1 MIADTGG
8 KQAIYSD
15 HLTPRAALVDP
26 QLTRS
31 LPAALT
37 AISGLDALGHA
48 LECTASKKSN
58 LLGAAVA
65 RMALASGCSHLERA
79 IDKGAHD
86 PAARYH
92 MARCALLSG
101 LLLSPINT
109 GAGHALGY
117 GIEKLSAAAG
127 RPVPHGAAV
136 SLVLPGV
143 MRHNAPVAADKYYY
157 TAGVAGLKLAGLS
170 REAGVER
177 AVVWLDN
184 LRRQHTSFAS
194 LRASGLD
201 EKDIPAMAGIAL
213 SIRRLMDPN
222 PVELTGEDAERIY
235 RAVLD

>member
-1 MIADTGG
+1 
-8 KQAIYSD
+8 
-15 HLTPRAALVDP
+15 
-26 QLTRS
+26 
-31 LPAALT
+31 
-37 AISGLDALGHA
+37 
-48 LECTASKKSN
+48 
-58 LLGAAVA
+58 
-65 RMALASGCSHLERA
+65 
-79 IDKGAHD
+79 
-86 PAARYH
+86 
-92 MARCALLSG
+92 
-101 LLLSPINT
+101 
-109 GAGHALGY
+109 
-117 GIEKLSAAAG
+117 
-127 RPVPHGAAV
+127 
-136 SLVLPGV
+136 